1 MSFADIDQQSE
12 NFKAELL
19 ARGRPGRE
27 LARPL
32 GCNYLPSC
40 YVELGAAALV
50 TRRGTEKAPRCA
62 ACGCKLKD
70 YCRPPPYARFT
81 GGL

>member
-1 MSFADIDQQSE
+1 MSRVHLDEPSE

-32 GCNYLPSC
+32 GCNYSPSC
-40 YVELGAAALV
+40 YVEVGAAALL
-50 TRRGTEKAPRCA
+50 TRATEKAPRCA

-70 YCRPPPYARFT
+70 YCRLPKDARFA
-81 GGL
+81 GDL